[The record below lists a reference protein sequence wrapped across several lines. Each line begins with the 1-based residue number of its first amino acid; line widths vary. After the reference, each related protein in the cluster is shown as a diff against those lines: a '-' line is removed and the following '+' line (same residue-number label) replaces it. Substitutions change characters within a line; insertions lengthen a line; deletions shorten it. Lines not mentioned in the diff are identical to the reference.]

1 MSLSF
6 AFITKPFSF
15 AFSTGGNDEMPHQ
28 PFLEC
33 SLFGRLTFFGSGDEA
48 RWGLLTEEECR
59 HWSNFVRLWRTGTP
73 YNDGTGEVMDHWRL
87 KVGRLWVFGEAFGEN
102 MPGLP
107 GMA

>member
-15 AFSTGGNDEMPHQ
+15 AFSTGGRFHQ

-33 SLFGRLTFFGSGDEA
+33 SLFGRLTFFGEGPAA
-48 RWGLLTEEECR
+48 RWGLLAEDECR
-59 HWSNFVRLWRTGTP
+59 HWPNLIRLWRTGTP
-73 YNDGTGEVMDHWRL
+73 YQDGSGEVMDHWRL
-87 KVGRLWVFGEAFGEN
+87 KVGRLWVFGEAFGEQA
-102 MPGLP
+102 PGLP